1 MNKFLGGVVVG
12 AMLAAIFVGEPEPK
26 MEIINTA
33 ELTAETLE
41 NRNGDIIVER
51 VLGIV
56 IDAKNGLGYELHNGN
71 HISYKNVLGISNGDV
86 ICTYLVY
93 NPETNIID
101 DIVDRYDYVIK

>member
-1 MNKFLGGVVVG
+1 MKRFLGGIALGVVLG
-12 AMLAAIFVGEPEPK
+12 AIFLVEPEPK
-26 MEIINTA
+26 MEIMNTA

-56 IDAKNGLGYELHNGN
+56 IDAESGLGYELHNGN

-86 ICTYLVY
+86 VCTYLIY
-93 NPETNIID
+93 NPDTNIID